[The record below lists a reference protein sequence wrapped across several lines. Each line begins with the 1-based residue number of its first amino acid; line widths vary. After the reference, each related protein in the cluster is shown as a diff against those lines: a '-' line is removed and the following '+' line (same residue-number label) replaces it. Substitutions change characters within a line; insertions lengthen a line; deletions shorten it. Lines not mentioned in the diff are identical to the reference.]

1 MKKFLLLIIV
11 SILLC
16 GCAAKTPEADD
27 PAVPEEPAEKYSLL
41 GMVERTDNPERPVYI
56 HPSLKEENYYSMD
69 LGDGSQFEGF
79 ETGDA
84 VRLTLRKEK
93 VKATDKNTYYDIYKL
108 DSVERSNEMFQNKTS
123 VYELIDMEPTEIV
136 IKESGCDELREVI
149 LTDQD
154 DINEVMNSLKD
165 ITVYDDGF
173 REYGAGYSMVF
184 TFRDGTQEVSVREA
198 FIVTIK
204 RDGKETEYSY
214 RYPEEMW
221 LSELAEKYLPE

>member
-1 MKKFLLLIIV
+1 MKKYLLLIAV

-56 HPSLKEENYYSMD
+56 HPGLKEENYYSMD

-123 VYELIDMEPTEIV
+123 VYELLGMEPTEIV

-165 ITVYDDGF
+165 IAVYDDGF
-173 REYGAGYSMVF
+173 REYGAGYSVVF
-184 TFRDGTQEVSVREA
+184 TFRDGTQEVSVKEA

>member
-1 MKKFLLLIIV
+1 MKKYLLLIAV

-56 HPSLKEENYYSMD
+56 HPGLKEENYYSMD

-123 VYELIDMEPTEIV
+123 VYELLGIEPTEILIQQYIESDV
-136 IKESGCDELREVI
+136 KEVKVTVPQDIKEI
-149 LTDQD
+149 
-154 DINEVMNSLKD
+154 MNSLKD
-165 ITVYDDGF
+165 IAVYDDGF
-173 REYGAGYSMVF
+173 RQYGAGYSVVF
-184 TFRDGTQEVSVREA
+184 TFRDGTQEVSVKEDV
-198 FIVTIK
+198 IVTIK
-204 RDGKETEYSY
+204 RDNQETEYSY
-214 RYPEEMW
+214 RYPEERW

>member
-1 MKKFLLLIIV
+1 MKKTLMLTVLLLM
-11 SILLC
+11 LC
-16 GCAAKTPEADD
+16 GCASEPSKPDDTPALEDNT
-27 PAVPEEPAEKYSLL
+27 EKYYLV

-56 HPSLKEENYYSMD
+56 HPGLKEENYYSMD
-69 LGDGSQFEGF
+69 LGDGSLFEGF

-123 VYELIDMEPTEIV
+123 VYDLLGMEPTEILIQQYIESDV
-136 IKESGCDELREVI
+136 KEVKVTVPQDIK
-149 LTDQD
+149 
-154 DINEVMNSLKD
+154 DIMNSLKD
-165 ITVYDDGF
+165 IAVYDDGF
-173 REYGAGYSMVF
+173 RMYGAGYSVVF